1 MKVAVLFSG
10 GKDSTMAFKK
20 ALEEGHQVLYLLSMI
35 SENPD
40 SYMYHVPNIHITELS
55 AEALDIPLLQAKTR
69 GEKEK
74 ELNDL
79 EIALTELKNRG
90 VEGIYSGAL
99 SSTYQKSR
107 IDDLCHKL
115 DLKSIAPLWDVD
127 PYLYMQDII
136 NQGYQVIVTGVAA
149 EGLDESWLGRIID
162 QKALE
167 DIKKLHDKFGIHMAF
182 EGGEAETLV
191 VDGPLFKKKINIIKA
206 ENHFKVDSGY
216 YLIKEAVLED
226 K

>member
-10 GKDSTMAFKK
+10 GKDSTMALKK
-20 ALEEGHQVLYLLSMI
+20 AQEEGHQVLYLLSMI

-40 SYMYHVPNIHITELS
+40 SYMYHVPNIHITQLS
-55 AEALDIPLLQAKTR
+55 AQALDIPLLQANTR
-69 GEKEK
+69 GVKEK

-79 EIALTELKNRG
+79 EIALTKLKNRG
-90 VEGIYSGAL
+90 VEAIFSGAL
-99 SSTYQKSR
+99 SSIYQKSR

-115 DLKSIAPLWDVD
+115 DLKSVAPLWDVD

-136 NQGYQVIVTGVAA
+136 NQGWQVIITGVAA

-206 ENHFKVDSGY
+206 ENHYSVDSGY